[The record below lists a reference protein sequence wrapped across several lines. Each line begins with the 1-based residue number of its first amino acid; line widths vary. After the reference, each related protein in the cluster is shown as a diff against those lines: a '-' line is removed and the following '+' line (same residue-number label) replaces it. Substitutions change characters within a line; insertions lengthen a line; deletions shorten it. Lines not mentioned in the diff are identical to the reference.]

1 MSLPPDPSPPLLSFF
16 GYFLVVLCPNTAVPK
31 GACSA
36 QCEATQCRTEQD
48 NPFPLPALIHSGYG
62 WPFGLPGPHCCLMFS
77 LLRHALRHSFHPSN
91 VGYLLEVG
99 GGIRVRYFRL
109 HRHPKELCPS
119 PSTGCQKSKLLS
131 HAYMEPGPMMHC
143 LCTHI
148 SVVLSC
154 MLEIKVTVKHN

>member
-1 MSLPPDPSPPLLSFF
+1 MQNRAGQPLPSPSTDTLRVWLAFW
-16 GYFLVVLCPNTAVPK
+16 A
-31 GACSA
+31 ARA
-36 QCEATQCRTEQD
+36 
-48 NPFPLPALIHSGYG
+48 
-62 WPFGLPGPHCCLMFS
+62 HCCLMFS
-77 LLRHALRHSFHPSN
+77 LLRHALRHSFHPLN